1 MQVSTNTFSEGLVM
15 DFAPETTRNNCLTNA
30 LNATLVTMNGNELQ
44 LQNDMGNGKVY
55 KAALPAGYVPLGTT
69 ELGGII
75 YIVSYNPLTNKCQI
89 GSFPSPQ
96 RIKSSTSIKEG
107 TNKYD
112 ITAFNTDKFI
122 ISNEV
127 INPGDKFYF
136 TTPNTL
142 NNYVYSDNLV
152 DNDIKQQNFLNA
164 AQRFIKIKAAL
175 LTNNNKLLYLDI
187 PSDKKILYEVTSEQ
201 QNSNNYWNVLQ
212 TKISG
217 KLVLVLQKVLFN
229 YSAQINAALLETNTE
244 LESTKNLSISLD
256 SLFTSTDKFYP
267 YGLSIT
273 LRLLQNDE
281 IVSGQLL
288 KYEIGAANRSIYFK
302 TDNLLNAN
310 YEEGYD
316 NNELNEIKTRI
327 NSIDWNSEKSKN
339 TKLEISITPIS
350 YNINLSNKELE
361 NNNLYN
367 LYNSQTYNTIIDFDL
382 IDSGTIYINQYN
394 YDVTFNNNK
403 ADVNLRLG
411 LVSFLRKNEEITNR
425 TIELFGL
432 DNNYKQLKVL
442 QEQQFT
448 TNNSEFNLSGLEPN
462 SLYLCVVKIT
472 TSYKDEQY
480 VTTLTRWLCTN
491 KMYNSYNQQDF
502 SKGTVQISVDTSLT
516 CTNSDTTYKDS
527 STNYVFISTTRKQ
540 TISKSVE
547 VSTHIS
553 TTIKFDQYIPIKL
566 ISCKLEDNNSHT
578 KLGTVQNNQYIV
590 NSYEEQY
597 KYSFAD
603 KIVEAQDLNQISRAL
618 VPLSDFTKVE
628 GNNQLTI
635 SNETDKPWTLQ
646 ADGVEL
652 QYNNLTDVETS
663 PSNTIH
669 PINLEVDKGITILEP
684 KEIKTD
690 RTYIGLP
697 TDNNKLYLLNVFNN
711 KKVSGI
717 FKELLNNL
725 YCYRTNYVPKKSKLY
740 YLNGSVNFDEIEVA
754 IPLTYTIKNEN
765 IHLILNN
772 IDVEELVNKFKHIY
786 GSTYKIPDL
795 NYKCI
800 LSNTKL
806 NTFVNVNIK
815 ATSIEFPNIGDNII
829 VFDREMKS
837 ARPLTKNILGTEYL
851 KNKIYS
857 YNGGTPSS
865 LVNQFNIEYDNI
877 GYTVDASK
885 LSLNNNC
892 LTVAGASEVNI
903 KYSVPGGKISNT
915 KCYYNIQ
922 PICSLT

>member
-15 DFAPETTRNNCLTNA
+15 DFAPETTKSNCLTNA

-96 RIKSSTSIKEG
+96 RIKSSTTTEEG
-107 TNKYD
+107 TNNYN

-142 NNYVYSDNLV
+142 NNYVYLEDLV
-152 DNDIKQQNFLNA
+152 DKDIKQQNFLNA

-187 PSDKKILYEVTSEQ
+187 PSDKILYEVDSEQ
-201 QNSNNYWNVLQ
+201 YDSNNYWNVLQ
-212 TKISG
+212 TKVSG

-229 YSAQINAALLETNTE
+229 YSAQINATLLETTTE
-244 LESTKNLSISLD
+244 LKSTKNLIISLD
-256 SLFTSTDKFYP
+256 SLFTSVDKFYP
-267 YGLSIT
+267 YGLNIT
-273 LRLLQNDE
+273 LRLSQNDE

-288 KYEIGAANRSIYFK
+288 KYEIGTANRSIYFK
-302 TDNLLNAN
+302 TDNLLDTK

-316 NNELNEIKTRI
+316 NNEFDEINKRI
-327 NSIDWNSEKSKN
+327 NSIDWNSKESKN

-350 YNINLSNKELE
+350 YNINLPKKESE
-361 NNNLYN
+361 NNN

-382 IDSGTIYINQYN
+382 INSGTIYLNQYR
-394 YDVTFNNNK
+394 YHVTFNNNK
-403 ADVNLRLG
+403 ADVELSLG

-432 DNNYKQLKVL
+432 DNNYKELKVL

-472 TSYKDEQY
+472 TSYKDKQY

-491 KMYNSYNQQDF
+491 TMYNTCNQQDF
-502 SKGTVQISVDTSLT
+502 SKVIVQIPIKTSLT
-516 CTNSDTTYKDS
+516 CTNSSTTYKYFYS
-527 STNYVFISTTRKQ
+527 NYVFISTTNNQ
-540 TISKSVE
+540 TISRQVKI
-547 VSTHIS
+547 STDIS
-553 TTIKFDQYIPIKL
+553 TTIKFDQDIPIKL
-566 ISCKLEDNNSHT
+566 ISCKLEDKNSHT

-597 KYSFAD
+597 NYSFAD
-603 KIVEAQDLNQISRAL
+603 KNVKAQNLNLIHRAL

-652 QYNNLTDVETS
+652 QYDNLTDAETS
-663 PSNTIH
+663 PNNTIH

-697 TDNNKLYLLNVFNN
+697 TDNNKLYLLNVFNSE
-711 KKVSGI
+711 KVSGI
-717 FKELLNNL
+717 FKKLLDNL
-725 YCYRTNYVPKKSKLY
+725 YCYRTNYVPTKSNLY
-740 YLNGSVNFDEIEVA
+740 YLNGSVDFEETEVA

-765 IHLILNN
+765 IHLVLNN
-772 IDVEELVNKFKHIY
+772 IDVEELINKFKY
-786 GSTYKIPDL
+786 VYSSTYKIPDL
-795 NYKCI
+795 NYECI

-806 NTFVNVNIK
+806 NTFINVNIEAK
-815 ATSIEFPNIGDNII
+815 SIQFPNIGDNII
-829 VFDREMKS
+829 IFDREMKS
-837 ARPLTKNILGTEYL
+837 ARPLTENILGTEYL
-851 KNKIYS
+851 ENKVYS
-857 YNGGTPSS
+857 YNGGIPLS
-865 LVNQFNIEYDNI
+865 LVSQVKIEYDNI
-877 GYTVDASK
+877 GYTIDASK
-885 LSLNNNC
+885 LSLNNNH
-892 LTVAGASEVNI
+892 LIVTGAQEVNI

>member
-15 DFAPETTRNNCLTNA
+15 DFAPETTKNNCLTNA

-96 RIKSSTSIKEG
+96 RIKSSTATEEG
-107 TNKYD
+107 TNNYN
-112 ITAFNTDKFI
+112 ITAFNIDKFI
-122 ISNEV
+122 ISNEI

-142 NNYVYSDNLV
+142 NNYVYSEYLV
-152 DNDIKQQNFLNA
+152 DKDIKQQNFLKA

-175 LTNNNKLLYLDI
+175 LTNNNKLLYLDV
-187 PSDKKILYEVTSEQ
+187 PSDKILYEVTSEQ
-201 QNSNNYWNVLQ
+201 QDSNNYWNVLQ
-212 TKISG
+212 TKVSG

-229 YSAQINAALLETNTE
+229 YSAQINAALLKTTTE
-244 LESTKNLSISLD
+244 LESTKNLIISLD
-256 SLFTSTDKFYP
+256 SLFTSVDKFYP
-267 YGLSIT
+267 YGLAIT
-273 LRLLQNDE
+273 LRLSQNDDE
-281 IVSGQLL
+281 IVSEQLL
-288 KYEIGAANRSIYFK
+288 KYNIGTVNKNIYFK
-302 TDNLLNAN
+302 TDNLLNAK

-316 NNELNEIKTRI
+316 NDELNEINRRI
-327 NSIDWNSEKSKN
+327 NSIDWNSEESKN

-350 YNINLSNKELE
+350 YNINLPNKESE
-361 NNNLYN
+361 NNN

-382 IDSGTIYINQYN
+382 IDSGTIYLNQYN
-394 YDVTFNNNK
+394 YNVTFNNNK

-411 LVSFLRKNEEITNR
+411 LVSFLRNNEEITNR

-432 DNNYKQLKVL
+432 DNNYKELKVL

-472 TSYKDEQY
+472 TIYKDEQY

-502 SKGTVQISVDTSLT
+502 SKGTVQIQVNTSLT

-527 STNYVFISTTRKQ
+527 SSNYVFISTTREQ

-553 TTIKFDQYIPIKL
+553 TTIKFDQDIPIKL

-578 KLGTVQNNQYIV
+578 KLGTVKNNQYIV

-603 KIVEAQDLNQISRAL
+603 RTVNAQDLNQISRAL
-618 VPLSDFTKVE
+618 VPLFDFTKVE

-652 QYNNLTDVETS
+652 QYDNLTDAETS
-663 PSNTIH
+663 SNNTIH
-669 PINLEVDKGITILEP
+669 PINLEVDKGVTILEP
-684 KEIKTD
+684 KEIKTN

-697 TDNNKLYLLNVFNN
+697 TYNNKLYLLNVFNN
-711 KKVSGI
+711 EKVSGI
-717 FKELLNNL
+717 FEKLLDNL
-725 YCYRTNYVPKKSKLY
+725 YCYRTNYVPTKSKLY
-740 YLNGSVNFDEIEVA
+740 YLNGSVNFDETEVS

-772 IDVEELVNKFKHIY
+772 IDVEELLNKFKHIY

-800 LSNTKL
+800 LSYTKL

-851 KNKIYS
+851 ENKIYS

-865 LVNQFNIEYDNI
+865 LVNQVSIEHNDI

-892 LTVAGASEVNI
+892 LIVADASEVNI

>member
-15 DFAPETTRNNCLTNA
+15 DFAPETTKNNCLTNA

-96 RIKSSTSIKEG
+96 RIKSSTATEEG
-107 TNKYD
+107 TNDYN
-112 ITAFNTDKFI
+112 ITAFNIDKFI
-122 ISNEV
+122 ISNEI

-142 NNYVYSDNLV
+142 NNYVYSEYLV
-152 DNDIKQQNFLNA
+152 DKDIKQQNFLNA

-187 PSDKKILYEVTSEQ
+187 PSDKILYEVTSEQ

-212 TKISG
+212 TKVSG

-229 YSAQINAALLETNTE
+229 YSAQINATLLETTTE
-244 LESTKNLSISLD
+244 LKSTKNLIISLD
-256 SLFTSTDKFYP
+256 SLFTSIDKFYP
-267 YGLSIT
+267 YGLDIT
-273 LRLLQNDE
+273 LRLSQNDDE

-288 KYEIGAANRSIYFK
+288 KYNIGIANRSIYFK
-302 TDNLLNAN
+302 TDNLLDAK

-316 NNELNEIKTRI
+316 NDKLNEINRRI
-327 NSIDWNSEKSKN
+327 NSINWNSEESKN

-350 YNINLSNKELE
+350 YNINLSNKESE
-361 NNNLYN
+361 SNN

-382 IDSGTIYINQYN
+382 IDSGTIYLNQYN
-394 YDVTFNNNK
+394 YNVTFNNNK
-403 ADVNLRLG
+403 ADVRLSLG

-432 DNNYKQLKVL
+432 DNNYKELKVL

-448 TNNSEFNLSGLEPN
+448 TNNSEFSLSGLEPN

-502 SKGTVQISVDTSLT
+502 SKGIVQISIDTSLT
-516 CTNSDTTYKDS
+516 CTNSDTTYKDFS
-527 STNYVFISTTRKQ
+527 SNYVFISTTREQ
-540 TISKSVE
+540 TISRSIKI
-547 VSTHIS
+547 STDIS
-553 TTIKFDQYIPIKL
+553 TTINFNQDIPIKL
-566 ISCKLEDNNSHT
+566 ISCKLEDKNSHT
-578 KLGTVQNNQYIV
+578 KLGTVKNNQYIV

-597 KYSFAD
+597 NYSFAD
-603 KIVEAQDLNQISRAL
+603 KNVEAQNLNLIPRAL

-652 QYNNLTDVETS
+652 QYNNLTDAEIS
-663 PSNTIH
+663 PSNTVH

-697 TDNNKLYLLNVFNN
+697 TNNNKLYLLNVFNN
-711 KKVSGI
+711 EKVSGI
-717 FKELLNNL
+717 FEELLNNL
-725 YCYRTNYVPKKSKLY
+725 YCYRTNYVPTKSNLY
-740 YLNGSVNFDEIEVA
+740 YLNGSVNFDETEVA

-786 GSTYKIPDL
+786 GSIYKIPDL

-800 LSNTKL
+800 LSNTEL

-851 KNKIYS
+851 ENKIYS

-865 LVNQFNIEYDNI
+865 LVNQVSIEHNDI
-877 GYTVDASK
+877 GYKIDASK

-892 LTVAGASEVNI
+892 LIVAGASEVNV